1 MKKYSIYSPSVQTI
15 ERDNLKTLYKG
26 AFYSLNVKGT
36 NVDLILFPASHK
48 EKFGTEPT
56 ESIDMSHMSIV
67 ETVENPETEIT
78 EAMFSAWAEQE
89 LLKPQTGRE
98 IIANRQ
104 QALLVIDKYV
114 IQDAFIE

>member
-15 ERDNLKTLYKG
+15 ERDNLKTLYQG
-26 AFYSLNVKGT
+26 ALYSLDVNGT
-36 NVDLILFPASHK
+36 TVDLILFPAYHK
-48 EKFGTEPT
+48 EKFGTEPI
-56 ESIDMSHMSIV
+56 ESIDMSHFNIV
-67 ETVENPETEIT
+67 ETIENPETEIT

-104 QALLVIDKYV
+104 QALLVIENYAV
-114 IQDAFIE
+114 QDEQV